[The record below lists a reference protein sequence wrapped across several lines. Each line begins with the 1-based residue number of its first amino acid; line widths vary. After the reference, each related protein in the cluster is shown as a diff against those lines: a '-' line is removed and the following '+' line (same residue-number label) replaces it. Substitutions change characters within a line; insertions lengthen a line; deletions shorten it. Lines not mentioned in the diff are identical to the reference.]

1 MTSPDQDN
9 TLVQDFLTEASEL
22 VEALDADLVR
32 LESDPT
38 SKDRLDQIFRALH
51 TIKGA
56 ASFLNLP
63 NVTRFSHAAEDA
75 LNRLRKG
82 EVDVTQDVMDA
93 LLKSVDVIRGMLD
106 EIREGSEVSP
116 GPAELV
122 DALHEIAGRAAV
134 EGGAGPS
141 ATVAEKPLETV
152 AAGFRALELP
162 PQAED
167 VLPFMNDDLRAA
179 ADRLRDAATLIEKGD
194 PSAASILTEMG
205 DGLQSTSEFFGLAS
219 LAALVTMVRQIV
231 TALPALG
238 EGARDRAGTRL
249 GALAL
254 LVERC
259 AEALKNRRE
268 HLWDLGAFG
277 ANLAAELAGDET
289 PVSSIDDPAGL
300 IDAELGAPAAP
311 TTAGVAGPGA
321 PAGEAGAEA
330 DEAESPAKGEAGKPA
345 AKGEREVSKGDSAG
359 DATVRVE
366 VSRLEALLNLVG
378 EMVLTKNQILSQAR
392 TLRSH
397 ELPHDLLEAINSAT
411 GSLDR
416 LTGELQVGVM
426 RTRMQPLS
434 KLFGRYPRI
443 IRDLARAT
451 EKQIRIV
458 IDGGETEVDKSVLE
472 ALADPLVHILRN
484 SADHGIEKPE
494 ARKQK
499 GKDPSGTIRILAE
512 HQGGHVRVA
521 IMDDGKGIDPAVIS
535 AKAIERGLAT
545 AEEVAAMSKQEILKF
560 IFAAGFS
567 TAEKVSDLS
576 GRGVGMDVVRTNIA
590 KLGGNVSV
598 DSVTGQGSTIEITIP
613 LTVAILPAMLV
624 GVGQHDYAV
633 PIASIVEIVRFTRET
648 TYSVAGSP
656 VMRLRE
662 SVLPLVN
669 MRDKLSE
676 HGEGESK
683 FTVVIECAQQR
694 AGLVV
699 DRLIGQQEIV
709 IKPLDDTYTAG
720 GPFSGATICEDGHVS
735 LILDVIQLIR
745 SAQAKHAAA
754 A

>member
-22 VEALDADLVR
+22 VESLDADLVR

-38 SKDRLDQIFRALH
+38 SKDLLDQIFRALH

-122 DALHEIAGRAAV
+122 DTLHEIAGRAAGA
-134 EGGAGPS
+134 GGASP
-141 ATVAEKPLETV
+141 AAKVAEKPVETV

-167 VLPFMNDDLRAA
+167 VLPFMNDDLRSA
-179 ADRLRDAATLIEKGD
+179 ADRLRDAAGLIEKSD

-205 DGLQSTSEFFGLAS
+205 DGLQSTSEFFGLPS
-219 LAALVTMVRQIV
+219 LATLVTMVRQIV
-231 TALPALG
+231 SALPGLA

-249 GALAL
+249 GALAI

-277 ANLAAELAGDET
+277 ANLAAELAGNET
-289 PVSSIDDPAGL
+289 PGSSIDDPAAL

-311 TTAGVAGPGA
+311 TGVTESST
-321 PAGEAGAEA
+321 PAVEAGADA
-330 DEAESPAKGEAGKPA
+330 DETESPAKAGDAGKPA
-345 AKGEREVSKGDSAG
+345 AKGEREASKGDNAG

-426 RTRMQPLS
+426 RTRMQPLA

-545 AEEVAAMSKQEILKF
+545 AEEVAAMSKQDILKF

-633 PIASIVEIVRFTRET
+633 PIASIVEIVRCTPET